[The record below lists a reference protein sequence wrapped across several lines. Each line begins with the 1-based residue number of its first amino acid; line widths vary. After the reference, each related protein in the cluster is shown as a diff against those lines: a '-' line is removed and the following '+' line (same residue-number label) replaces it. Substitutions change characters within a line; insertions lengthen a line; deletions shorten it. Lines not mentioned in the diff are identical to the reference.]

1 MLGWGIVLWFAGQY
15 GLHAFSRLPR
25 YSCALSL
32 TLAVDDKGVLY
43 DERDGKTSGV
53 AAGLGENEAR
63 AAICCCERCQFS
75 SSRTCTAETARFRL
89 LVMI

>member
-43 DERDGKTSGV
+43 GERDGKTFRCRCWVGRERGTSSDLLLRTVSVQQFANVHSGD
-53 AAGLGENEAR
+53 G
-63 AAICCCERCQFS
+63 
-75 SSRTCTAETARFRL
+75 
-89 LVMI
+89 